1 MFGILS
7 YKAWLIEPAFAAK
20 MAPIVLRSIERGSYD
35 AFVKTNR
42 EANERVISSLYGGTD
57 AELVY
62 NSRDGLPPYYLAKA
76 KGGEKVA
83 IIPMMGAITKNGDA
97 CSYGMRDYQSVM
109 AKVAADPNISAIVYH
124 FNNAP
129 GGSHDGTPEI
139 SHNIFNFTKATLSF
153 VDGMAAS
160 AHYYMASQTDH
171 IMMNSL
177 TDSEV
182 GSIGSLM
189 FSENIQNMVAA
200 GNWPKTEIIRAPQSI
215 NKALFNHIEP
225 LSQDVRDEL
234 DTELRDIVNTFISNV
249 KKGRGEKMSGL
260 SNTDE
265 AFTGK
270 MYRTKEAIAKG
281 LADSKG
287 SLQDAINMAA
297 KIAKGGLSKRTS
309 SSSRAQVIKTMS
321 FKSTLLS
328 AIFGQSEKADQET
341 PTAEAH
347 QASMIAADAKA
358 AEMEAEN
365 ATLKQAATNHATKI
379 AELEANVTGLNGQ
392 VTSLTAETATLTE
405 ANATLTTEKAA
416 LQTKLDAKPT
426 GQATTIITDEGKEA
440 KVNADGSTSATEKG
454 KYHSAADDEAEKYV
468 IASTQKLPK

>member
-1 MFGILS
+1 MLGILS

-35 AFVKTNR
+35 AFIKVNR
-42 EANERVISSLYGGTD
+42 DANDKVISSLYGGTD
-57 AELVY
+57 AEMVY
-62 NSRDGLPPYYLAKA
+62 GRDGLPPYYIAKA

-83 IIPMMGAITKNGDA
+83 IIPMLGAITKNGDA

-109 AKVAADPNISAIVYH
+109 AKVAADPTITAVVYH

-139 SHNIFNFTKATLSF
+139 SHNIFNSTKPTLSF
-153 VDGMAAS
+153 IDGMAAS

-182 GSIGSLM
+182 GSIGSM
-189 FSENIQNMVAA
+189 VVSENIQNMVAA
-200 GNWPKTEIIRAPQSI
+200 GNYPKIEIIRAPQSI

-234 DTELRDIVNTFISNV
+234 NTELRDIVNTFISSV
-249 KKGRGEKMSGL
+249 KKGREKMSSL

-270 MYRTKEAIAKG
+270 MYHTKEAIAKG

-287 SLQDAINMAA
+287 SLQDAINMAD

-309 SSSRAQVIKTMS
+309 SPSRAQVIKTMS
-321 FKSTLLS
+321 FKSLLLS
-328 AIFGQSEKADQET
+328 DIFGQSEKADQEQ

-347 QASMIAADAKA
+347 QASMLAADTKA

-365 ATLKQAATNHATKI
+365 ATLKAAATNQATKI
-379 AELEANVTGLNGQ
+379 AELEATVTGLNGQ
-392 VTSLTAETATLTE
+392 VTSLAAEKATLTE
-405 ANATLTTEKAA
+405 ANATLATEKAA

-468 IASTQKLPK
+468 QASSQKLPK